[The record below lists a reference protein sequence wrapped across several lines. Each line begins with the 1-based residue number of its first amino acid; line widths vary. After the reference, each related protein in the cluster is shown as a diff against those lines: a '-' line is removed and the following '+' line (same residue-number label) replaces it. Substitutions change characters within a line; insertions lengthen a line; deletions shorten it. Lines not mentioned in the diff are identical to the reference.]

1 MPREIIIGILSLL
14 GTVIGT
20 FSGIMTANKLS
31 NYRISQLEKK
41 VEKHNQV
48 IDRTYNL
55 EKKTALIEQEQNE
68 IKTDISDI
76 KIDIKGL
83 KEKNA

>member
-68 IKTDISDI
+68 IKNDISDI

>member
-1 MPREIIIGILSLL
+1 MPSEIIIGLLSFA
-14 GTVIGT
+14 GTIIGT

-55 EKKTALIEQEQNE
+55 EKKTALIEQKQSE
-68 IKTDISDI
+68 IKSDISDI
-76 KIDIKGL
+76 KAEVKEL
-83 KEKNA
+83 KEKTT

>member
-68 IKTDISDI
+68 IKSDISDI